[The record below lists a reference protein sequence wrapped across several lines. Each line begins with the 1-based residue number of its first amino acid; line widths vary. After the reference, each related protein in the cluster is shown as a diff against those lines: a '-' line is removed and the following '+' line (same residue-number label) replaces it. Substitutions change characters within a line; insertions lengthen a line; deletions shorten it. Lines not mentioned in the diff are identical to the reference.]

1 MQYLKLNLQVV
12 QLNPG
17 SDYRLDPN
25 AFVIPGERAGLNFVL
40 ESCANNGTVGR
51 WLLPVI
57 SSSVLS

>member
-25 AFVIPGERAGLNFVL
+25 AFVIPGERADLIIVL
-40 ESCANNGTVGR
+40 KPTIHVSDQ
-51 WLLPVI
+51 LQ
-57 SSSVLS
+57 